1 MQTIITLFCGQG
13 KGHRKPCRSVF
24 KVKVE
29 KEEWHKSSWCVTEGD
44 SLGKPV
50 GGQDWFTGSE
60 ENQEV

>member
-1 MQTIITLFCGQG
+1 MQIIVTLFYGQG
-13 KGHRKPCRSVF
+13 TIKHRKSCRSVF

-44 SLGKPV
+44 SLGKPAGV
-50 GGQDWFTGSE
+50 QGRSE